1 MKRYPHLSILVF
13 IFGISLIIFGVLTGE
28 VQGGLFLVFPFI
40 IGSGIYATLG
50 ILLIIASFF
59 LYIFAISTNP
69 IDRETEN
76 NPMKTNSKI
85 HGRGIILLGPI
96 PIIIG
101 SNWKITLVL
110 ITIAII
116 FLLIANFFLV

>member
-1 MKRYPHLSILVF
+1 MNRYTLLSILAF
-13 IFGISLIIFGVLTGE
+13 ISGLLLIVLGVLTGE
-28 VQGGLFLVFPFI
+28 VQGGLFLIFPFV

-59 LYIFAISTNP
+59 LFMLPLSTNP
-69 IDRETEN
+69 IDR
-76 NPMKTNSKI
+76 KTNSKI
-85 HGRGIILLGPI
+85 KGGGILLLGPI

-101 SNWKITLVL
+101 SNWKIALLL

-116 FLLIANFFLV
+116 LLLITNYYLI